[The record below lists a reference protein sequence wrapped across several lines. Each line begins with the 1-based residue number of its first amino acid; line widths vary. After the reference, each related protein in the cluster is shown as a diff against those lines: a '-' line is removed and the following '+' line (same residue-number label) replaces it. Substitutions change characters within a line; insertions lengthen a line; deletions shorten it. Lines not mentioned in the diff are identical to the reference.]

1 LVIRLRWWWN
11 LGSYQ
16 IIIVQIKKKW
26 PGEACENVHRIGE
39 VHSTFFELR
48 LQSFLVQL
56 ELSWQELPF
65 RAVHGDE
72 AISFAALMTY
82 FSFFSFLF
90 FFSLIPFIFFFIQAW
105 KRYGFFFSNIKLDL
119 QFFFRAKYMYI
130 KRLLYKIQIRLDYQ
144 TNIYTDMIVSL

>member
-1 LVIRLRWWWN
+1 
-11 LGSYQ
+11 
-16 IIIVQIKKKW
+16 
-26 PGEACENVHRIGE
+26 
-39 VHSTFFELR
+39 
-48 LQSFLVQL
+48 
-56 ELSWQELPF
+56 
-65 RAVHGDE
+65 
-72 AISFAALMTY
+72 LMTY